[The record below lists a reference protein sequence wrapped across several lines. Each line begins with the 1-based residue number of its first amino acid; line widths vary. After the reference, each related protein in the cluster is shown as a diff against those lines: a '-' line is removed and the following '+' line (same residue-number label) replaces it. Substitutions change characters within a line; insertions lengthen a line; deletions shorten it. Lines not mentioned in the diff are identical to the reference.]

1 MKKPFK
7 LFVFVLLFI
16 TSLYLSAQSNDV
28 PEKGFIV
35 GTCSIEQGLPTT
47 NKISSTWYLT
57 FRGETFIEK
66 NVSIA
71 GTVDY
76 SLRKKEKY
84 SDILVNHD
92 VLFGVNYHFISN
104 HLDTYIGF
112 QPGISY
118 SKTKILNTHF
128 EDESLAVISPL
139 MTATLGVRYYMGA
152 IFHAFASATYVYGI
166 QLSSK
171 TNLSLSEFRL
181 SAGVGINFNAFKRK
195 GEN

>member
-1 MKKPFK
+1 MNK
-7 LFVFVLLFI
+7 LLDILVFVLFV
-16 TSLYLSAQSNDV
+16 TVSLRLSAQSNDV

-35 GTCSIEQGLPTT
+35 GMTSIEQGLPTT
-47 NKISSTWYLT
+47 EKISSTWYLT
-57 FRGETFIEK
+57 FRGEVFIEK

-76 SLRKKEKY
+76 SLLKEEKY
-84 SDILVNHD
+84 NDILVNHD

-118 SKTKILNTHF
+118 SKTKFLNTQL
-128 EDESLAVISPL
+128 EDETIAVISPL
-139 MTATLGVRYYMGA
+139 TTGTIGVRYYMGS

-166 QLSSK
+166 QLSSA
-171 TNLSLSEFRL
+171 TNLPLSEVRL
-181 SAGVGINFNAFKRK
+181 SAGVGINFNVFKRK
-195 GEN
+195 DKS